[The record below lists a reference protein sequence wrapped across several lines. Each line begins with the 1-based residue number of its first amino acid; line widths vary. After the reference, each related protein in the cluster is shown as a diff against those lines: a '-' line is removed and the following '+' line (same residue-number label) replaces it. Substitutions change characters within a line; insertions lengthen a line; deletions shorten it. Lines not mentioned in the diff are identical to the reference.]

1 MSKEAHVESSRS
13 LSLLPGKSS
22 DVAGL
27 NFGRLIMWSS
37 FRVGSNQSG
46 LIRHSAQ
53 SIPDV
58 SDVLLKISLDATSS
72 FIPFNIVPIV
82 TAPTMGLSR
91 RADLRRSAVLTQF
104 PSSIRTFSTIDLTG
118 SDSNA
123 PFNGAKL
130 IG

>member
-1 MSKEAHVESSRS
+1 MSNSVHVESSRS

-22 DVAGL
+22 EVAGL
-27 NFGRLIMWSS
+27 NFGLLIMWSS

-58 SDVLLKISLDATSS
+58 NDVLLKIKRDATSS

-82 TAPTMGLSR
+82 TAPTMG
-91 RADLRRSAVLTQF
+91 RS
-104 PSSIRTFSTIDLTG
+104 
-118 SDSNA
+118 
-123 PFNGAKL
+123 
-130 IG
+130 